1 MNIGCQ
7 NHPVKPC
14 IERVSFLWFN
24 ADVLCLNAPLVLIL
38 FEMKGSDQSKMI
50 GEQAHTM
57 QFSIKKGLDLPITGE
72 PKQVIEDGNKVS
84 SVAILGMDYVGMKPT
99 MMVSEGDQVK
109 LGQILFAD
117 KKNPG
122 VVFTSPGAGVVKAI
136 NRGAKRVLQSVV
148 VELKGSAQQTFTKY
162 KASELSDLSA
172 EQVTENLLAS
182 GLWTSLRTRPYGK
195 IPAVDS
201 KPSSIFVT
209 AIDTSPL
216 AANPVVIINERKDD
230 FVNGLTVIAKLTTG
244 KTYVCKASGA
254 DVTVGNAPATIAE
267 FSGPHPAGLPST
279 HIHFI
284 DPVSINK
291 FVWHLDYQ
299 AVIAIGALFTSGKLY
314 VERVVSLAGPT
325 VKEPRLIRT
334 RVGANTD
341 DLVAG
346 QLEEIENRVI
356 AGSVLYG
363 HLAAD
368 WAAFLGCYNNQIS
381 VLQEGRARELFGWI
395 VPGKN
400 KYSALNIYTSSVDRK
415 LNRKFPLTTDKNGS
429 NRAIVPV
436 GVYEAVMPL
445 DILPTPLLKALVVG
459 DTDQAQLLGCL
470 ELDEEDVALFTFV
483 DPGKHDFAPVLRAN
497 LTKIEKEG

>member
-1 MNIGCQ
+1 
-7 NHPVKPC
+7 
-14 IERVSFLWFN
+14 
-24 ADVLCLNAPLVLIL
+24 
-38 FEMKGSDQSKMI
+38 
-50 GEQAHTM
+50 M
-57 QFSIKKGLDLPITGE
+57 QFFIKKGLDLPITGE
-72 PKQVIEDGNKVS
+72 PEQVIEDGNKVK

-99 MMVSEGDQVK
+99 MMVAEGDTVK
-109 LGQILFAD
+109 LGQVLFAD

-122 VVFTSPGAGVVKAI
+122 VVFTSPGAGVVKSV

-148 VELKGSAQQTFTKY
+148 VELKGAAQESFAKY
-162 KASELSDLSA
+162 DAAGLSDLSA
-172 EQVTENLLAS
+172 EQVKENLLAS
-182 GLWTSLRTRPYGK
+182 GLWTTLRTRPYGK
-195 IPAVDS
+195 IPSVDS
-201 KPSSIFVT
+201 KPHSIFVT

-216 AANPVVIINERKDD
+216 AANPAVIIKERSED
-230 FVNGLTVIAKLTTG
+230 FVNGLAVIAKLTDG
-244 KTYVCKASGA
+244 LTYVCKASGA
-254 DVTVGNAPATIAE
+254 DIAIGNAPVTVAE
-267 FSGPHPAGLPST
+267 FAGPHPAGLPST
-279 HIHFI
+279 HIHLI
-284 DPVSINK
+284 DPVNIDK

-299 AVIAIGALFTSGKLY
+299 AVIAIGALFTTGKLN

-325 VKEPRLIRT
+325 VKKPRLVRT

-346 QLEEIENRVI
+346 ELADVENRVI

-368 WAAFLGCYNNQIS
+368 WAAFLGCYNTQVS

-400 KYSALNIYTSSVDRK
+400 KYSALNVYTSSVDRK

-445 DILPTPLLKALVVG
+445 DILSTPLLKALVVG
-459 DTDQAQLLGCL
+459 DSDQAQLLGCL
-470 ELDEEDVALFTFV
+470 ELDEEDVSLFTFV